1 MSAQLCLV
9 LLVLAQ
15 LEPSARPGA
24 VELDLWTSQEGQE
37 GFSGPKTAVLGTSL
51 ERPAGTRDTGKG
63 CIAKQGGWRWIL
75 EPGGWVQIP
84 AGTHPSCVLFSQ
96 TFNLSVPHFPVLQ

>member
-1 MSAQLCLV
+1 MRLPRALCLAP
-9 LLVLAQ
+9 LALAR

-51 ERPAGTRDTGKG
+51 ERPADTRDTGKG

-75 EPGGWVQIP
+75 EPGWLGSNPSWDSSQLCVVQPDI
-84 AGTHPSCVLFSQ
+84 
-96 TFNLSVPHFPVLQ
+96 